1 MTRHLLIL
9 IALIELTLLVAAIG
23 LAIVRERERRRP
35 GVLLDI
41 LPPEGASADLR
52 SWKLFYQ
59 SLYAISH
66 PWWKRLLFGQPSIV
80 LELWSQ
86 DGDLGARCWAPARL
100 ERVVTVLLRGAI
112 PGAQLQPSSAQIDLP
127 GSAARARPRLDIDP
141 LHALGDLRPE
151 PLRSVTHALVGAPSG
166 LVQFALSPDVDWQRR
181 AMRQLDALAGVPPE
195 RGVLMS
201 VLSWLLD
208 GLFHLVLPEQPM
220 PPAPMSRPSRSLPPT
235 GKASA
240 PGYRAEIRLRVSAA
254 SKAEAKALMQGLVA
268 AFRGFDGANGLR
280 PARVWFG
287 RSFDK
292 RVVSRSAPAAK

>member
-9 IALIELTLLVAAIG
+9 IAFIELTLLVAAIG

-80 LELWSQ
+80 LGLWSQ
-86 DGDLGARCWAPARL
+86 DGDLGTRCWAPARL
-100 ERVVTVLLRGAI
+100 ERMVTVLLRGAI

-127 GSAARARPRLDIDP
+127 GSAARARLRLDIDP
-141 LHALGDLRPE
+141 LHALAEPRSE
-151 PLRSVTHALVGAPSG
+151 PLRSVTQALAETPSG
-166 LVQFALSPDVDWQRR
+166 LVQLAVSPDVGWQKR
-181 AMRQLDALAGVPPE
+181 ALRQIDALAGVEPE
-195 RGVLMS
+195 RGLFTS

-208 GLFHLVLPEQPM
+208 GLFHLILPEQPTS
-220 PPAPMSRPSRSLPPT
+220 PGPTSRPSRPMPPT

-240 PGYRAEIRLRVSAA
+240 PGYRTEIRLRVSA
-254 SKAEAKALMQGLVA
+254 SSDSEAKAQMHGLVA
-268 AFRGFDGANGLR
+268 AFRGFDGLGAASTRLSQNE
-280 PARVWFG
+280 ARQ
-287 RSFDK
+287 R
-292 RVVSRSAPAAK
+292 AT

>member
-1 MTRHLLIL
+1 MTRHLALV
-9 IALIELTLLVAAIG
+9 IALFELTLLATAIG
-23 LAIVRERERRRP
+23 LAVLRERERRRP

-52 SWKLFYQ
+52 SWTLLYRSLF
-59 SLYAISH
+59 AISH
-66 PWWKRLLFGQPSIV
+66 PLLKRLLFGQPWV
-80 LELWSQ
+80 VFELWSQ
-86 DGDLGARCWAPARL
+86 DGDLGARCWVPARL
-100 ERVVTVLLRGAI
+100 ERVITVLLR
-112 PGAQLQPSSAQIDLP
+112 SALP
-127 GSAARARPRLDIDP
+127 GVQLRPSTVPTTNADCTARARPRLDIDP